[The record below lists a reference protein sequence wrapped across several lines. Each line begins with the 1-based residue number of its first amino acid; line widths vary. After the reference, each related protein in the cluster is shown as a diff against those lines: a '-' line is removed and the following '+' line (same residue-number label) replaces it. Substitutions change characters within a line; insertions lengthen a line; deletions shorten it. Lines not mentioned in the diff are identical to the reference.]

1 MLGILGNKVG
11 MTQLFAEDGTANPV
25 TVIKVGPCTITQ
37 IKSIATHGYDAI
49 QIGYQQTPEKKLTKP
64 ELGHLKKANVT
75 PLKYLALLF
84 AIVFGYFIW
93 DEIPTFK
100 TLTGAFLVIVSTLII
115 FRREIYKKKI
125 ITSKTIND

>member
-75 PLKYLALLF
+75 PLKYL
-84 AIVFGYFIW
+84 
-93 DEIPTFK
+93 K
-100 TLTGAFLVIVSTLII
+100 
-115 FRREIYKKKI
+115 
-125 ITSKTIND
+125 